1 MMKTI
6 GLTGGIGSGKS
17 AVSAML
23 DDLGAWV
30 IDADKVGHDIYRP
43 DTEAWRQVVAA
54 FGAEI
59 LAADRN
65 IDRKKLGGI
74 VFGSDEALTRLNAI
88 VHPLMFHEIE
98 RRIAAKRAEGFQQPI
113 VVEAAVLIEA
123 NWLPLADVVWVVQT
137 PRPAVVARVAAQRGL
152 PVRDIEARIA
162 SQLSDAER
170 RRHADLVL
178 HNDGSLEDLRRQVET
193 AWRGLDR

>member
-1 MMKTI
+1 MKTI

-23 DDLGAWV
+23 DELGAWV

-43 DTEAWRQVVAA
+43 DMAAWRQVVAA

-59 LAADRN
+59 LAADHS

-74 VFGSDEALTRLNAI
+74 VFGSDEALARLNAI
-88 VHPLMFHEIE
+88 VHPLMFDEIG
-98 RRIAAKRAEGFQQPI
+98 RRIAAKRAAGFRSPI
-113 VVEAAVLIEA
+113 VVEAAVLVEA
-123 NWLPLADVVWVVQT
+123 NWLPLTDVVWVVET
-137 PRPAVVARVAAQRGL
+137 PRSAVVARVAAQRGL
-152 PVRDIEARIA
+152 PARDIEARIA

-170 RRHADLVL
+170 RRHADLVIR
-178 HNDGSLEDLRRQVET
+178 NAGSLEALRRQVET
-193 AWRGLDR
+193 AWHGLDG

>member
-1 MMKTI
+1 MKTI

-23 DDLGAWV
+23 GELGAWV

-43 DTEAWRQVVAA
+43 DMEAWRQVVAA

-59 LAADRN
+59 LAADRS

-74 VFGSDEALTRLNAI
+74 VFGNDEALARLNAI
-88 VHPLMFHEIE
+88 VHPLMFDEIG
-98 RRIAAKRAEGFQQPI
+98 RRIAAKRAAGFRRPI

-123 NWLPLADVVWVVQT
+123 NWLPLTDVVWVVET

-152 PVRDIEARIA
+152 PARDIEARIA

-170 RRHADLVL
+170 RRHADLVIR
-178 HNDGSLEDLRRQVET
+178 NGGSLEALRRQVEA
-193 AWRGLDR
+193 AWHGLDG

>member
-1 MMKTI
+1 MKTI

-23 DDLGAWV
+23 GELGAWV

-43 DTEAWRQVVAA
+43 DMEAWRQVVAA

-59 LAADRN
+59 LAADRS

-74 VFGSDEALTRLNAI
+74 VFGSDGALARLNEI
-88 VHPLMFHEIE
+88 VHPLMFDEIG
-98 RRIAAKRAEGFQQPI
+98 RRIAAKRAAGFRLPI

-123 NWLPLADVVWVVQT
+123 NWLPLTDVVWVVET

-162 SQLSDAER
+162 SQLSDTER
-170 RRHADLVL
+170 RRHADLVI
-178 HNDGSLEDLRRQVET
+178 HNGGSLEALRRQVET
-193 AWRGLDR
+193 AWHGLDG

>member
-1 MMKTI
+1 MKTI

-23 DDLGAWV
+23 GELGAWV

-43 DTEAWRQVVAA
+43 DMEAWRQVVAA

-59 LAADRN
+59 LAADRS

-74 VFGSDEALTRLNAI
+74 VFGSDEALARLNAI
-88 VHPLMFHEIE
+88 VHPLMFDEIG
-98 RRIAAKRAEGFQQPI
+98 RRIAAKRAAGFRRPI

-123 NWLPLADVVWVVQT
+123 NWLPLTDVVWVVET
-137 PRPAVVARVAAQRGL
+137 PRAAVVARVAAQRGL
-152 PVRDIEARIA
+152 PARDIEARIA

-170 RRHADLVL
+170 RRHADLVI
-178 HNDGSLEDLRRQVET
+178 HNAGSLEALRRQVET
-193 AWRGLDR
+193 AWHGLDG

>member
-1 MMKTI
+1 MKTI

-23 DDLGAWV
+23 GELGAWV

-43 DTEAWRQVVAA
+43 DMEAWRQVVAA

-59 LAADRN
+59 LAADRS

-74 VFGSDEALTRLNAI
+74 VFGNDEALARLNAI
-88 VHPLMFHEIE
+88 VHPLMFDEIG
-98 RRIAAKRAEGFQQPI
+98 RRIAAKRAAGFRRPI

-123 NWLPLADVVWVVQT
+123 NWLPLTDVVWVVET
-137 PRPAVVARVAAQRGL
+137 PRAAVVARVAAQRGL
-152 PVRDIEARIA
+152 PARDIEARIA

-170 RRHADLVL
+170 RRHADLVI
-178 HNDGSLEDLRRQVET
+178 HNGGSLEALRRQVET
-193 AWRGLDR
+193 AWHGLDG

>member
-1 MMKTI
+1 MKTI

-23 DDLGAWV
+23 GELGAWV

-43 DTEAWRQVVAA
+43 DMEAWRQVVAA

-59 LAADRN
+59 LAADRS

-74 VFGSDEALTRLNAI
+74 VFGNDEALARLNAI
-88 VHPLMFHEIE
+88 VHPLMFDEIG
-98 RRIAAKRAEGFQQPI
+98 RRIAAKRAAGFRRPI

-123 NWLPLADVVWVVQT
+123 NWLPLTDVVWVVET
-137 PRPAVVARVAAQRGL
+137 PRAAVVARVAAQRGL
-152 PVRDIEARIA
+152 PARDIEARIA

-170 RRHADLVL
+170 RRHADLVIR
-178 HNDGSLEDLRRQVET
+178 NGGSLEALRRQVEA
-193 AWRGLDR
+193 AWHGLDG

>member
-1 MMKTI
+1 MKTI

-23 DDLGAWV
+23 GELGAWV

-43 DTEAWRQVVAA
+43 DMEAWRQMVAA

-59 LAADRN
+59 LAADRS

-74 VFGSDEALTRLNAI
+74 VFGSDEALARLNAI
-88 VHPLMFHEIE
+88 VHPLMFDEIG
-98 RRIAAKRAEGFQQPI
+98 RRIAAKRAAGFRRPI
-113 VVEAAVLIEA
+113 VVEAAVLVEA
-123 NWLPLADVVWVVQT
+123 NWLPLTDVVWVVET
-137 PRPAVVARVAAQRGL
+137 PHSAVVARVAAQRGL
-152 PVRDIEARIA
+152 PARDIEARIA

-170 RRHADLVL
+170 RRHADLVIR
-178 HNDGSLEDLRRQVET
+178 NAGSLEALRRQVET
-193 AWRGLDR
+193 AWHGLDG

>member
-1 MMKTI
+1 MKTI

-23 DDLGAWV
+23 GELGAWV

-43 DTEAWRQVVAA
+43 DMEAWRQVVAA

-59 LAADRN
+59 LAADRS

-74 VFGSDEALTRLNAI
+74 VFGNDEALARLNAI
-88 VHPLMFHEIE
+88 VHPLMFDEIG
-98 RRIAAKRAEGFQQPI
+98 RRIAAKRAAGFRRPI

-123 NWLPLADVVWVVQT
+123 NWLPLTDVVWVVET
-137 PRPAVVARVAAQRGL
+137 PRAAVVARVAAQRGL
-152 PVRDIEARIA
+152 PARDIEARIA

-170 RRHADLVL
+170 RRHADLVIR
-178 HNDGSLEDLRRQVET
+178 NGGSLEALRRQVET
-193 AWRGLDR
+193 AWHGLDG

>member
-1 MMKTI
+1 MKTI

-17 AVSAML
+17 AVSAI
-23 DDLGAWV
+23 LGELGVWV

-43 DTEAWRQVVAA
+43 DMEAWRQVVAA

-59 LAADRN
+59 LAADRS

-74 VFGSDEALTRLNAI
+74 VFGSDEALARLNAI
-88 VHPLMFHEIE
+88 VHPLMFDEIG
-98 RRIAAKRAEGFQQPI
+98 RRIAAKRTAGFRQPI
-113 VVEAAVLIEA
+113 VVEAAVLVEA
-123 NWLPLADVVWVVQT
+123 NWLPLTDVVWVVET

-152 PVRDIEARIA
+152 PARDIEARIA

-170 RRHADLVL
+170 RRHADLVIR
-178 HNDGSLEDLRRQVET
+178 NAGSLEALRRQVEA
-193 AWRGLDR
+193 AWHGLDG

>member
-1 MMKTI
+1 MKTI

-23 DDLGAWV
+23 GELGAWV

-43 DTEAWRQVVAA
+43 DMEAWRQVVAA

-59 LAADRN
+59 LAADRS
-65 IDRKKLGGI
+65 IDRKKLGSI
-74 VFGSDEALTRLNAI
+74 VFGSDEALARLNAI
-88 VHPLMFHEIE
+88 VHPLMFDEIG
-98 RRIAAKRAEGFQQPI
+98 RRIAAKRAAGFRLPI

-123 NWLPLADVVWVVQT
+123 NWLPLTDVVWVVET
-137 PRPAVVARVAAQRGL
+137 PRPAVVTRVAAQRGL
-152 PVRDIEARIA
+152 PVHDIEARIA

-170 RRHADLVL
+170 RRHADLVI
-178 HNDGSLEDLRRQVET
+178 HNGGSLEALRRRVET
-193 AWRGLDR
+193 AWHGLDG